1 MKLNR
6 TLLATAIALPLMQ
19 LVPASVQA
27 AAFTFSNTS
36 LGGANTFTADEIVIS
51 WVGAPSSLSITDTT
65 GEGFLSAGDTF
76 TETGLIY
83 NFGFKMAGLPVF
95 GTGLGSTYEMFGEF
109 LGGGGGLLTGTLAS
123 VTPTQVIGSF
133 AAGSLI
139 NIYYDDTVIDG
150 VLTGGST
157 LIGVLNPANFP
168 SQCIITASYAQ
179 GSCKMDFDFDAGGA
193 TTPGVWTIGGI
204 DLADLGAHAV
214 VDINVNSISP
224 ALAAVYPGGN
234 GSTQTVA
241 VDHDGSMVVSVPEPS
256 ILALMGLGLAGMGMV
271 GARRRKKS

>member
-51 WVGAPSSLSITDTT
+51 WTGSPSSLAITDTT
-65 GEGFLSAGDTF
+65 ADGFLSAGDTF

-83 NFGFKMAGLPVF
+83 NFGFKNAGSMVF
-95 GTGLGSTYEMFGEF
+95 GTGLSTIYEMFGEF
-109 LGGGGGLLTGTLAS
+109 LGGGGGLLTGTLSS

-139 NIYYDDTVIDG
+139 NIYYDTVIDG
-150 VLTGGST
+150 SLTGGST
-157 LIGVLNPANFP
+157 LIGVLNPANSP
-168 SQCIITASYAQ
+168 SECTITAGYAK

-214 VDINVNSISP
+214 VDINVDNISP
-224 ALAAVYPGGN
+224 ALAAAYPGGI

-241 VDHDGSMVVSVPEPS
+241 VKHDGSMAVSVPEPS